1 MLYQRKRMEV
11 NAVKLR
17 AEMTVGQKTGQ
28 PGDYLVT
35 FEDDSM
41 GIVTAK
47 VFEASFEPAMNRIQ
61 LTRENVE
68 NVLTNLPPVI
78 NQPTQ
83 PEPQP
88 TGYIC
93 VGCGSDSVPENM
105 FDKNTGM
112 CADCLK
118 KFVVCQTC
126 GNTVQ
131 QFEVVGSYCRRCL
144 SKPA

>member
-11 NAVKLR
+11 NAVKLK

-41 GIVTAK
+41 GIVTAN
-47 VFEASFEPAMNRIQ
+47 VFEANFEPGYRIE
-61 LTRENVE
+61 LTPENVE
-68 NVLTNLPPVI
+68 SMLANLPTPVA
-78 NQPTQ
+78 PPVQ

-118 KFVVCQTC
+118 KFVTCQTC

-144 SKPA
+144 NKPA